1 MAPEAKVFKRKPW
14 DCFTAHWGWGAGWS
28 GGGGGRCLLTLPL
41 LGPLKPAR
49 LARAPRSRN
58 RREEKAMME
67 EALLPSR
74 SSFHRTSE
82 RGKGGRG
89 CSFESQ
95 VRGTFPGS
103 PGLTP
108 SIHAWMRN
116 PRSASG
122 SQTPGGG
129 PQEGLS
135 SPASRPRRWEGS
147 FWTTLETQFFRC
159 EHGVPRR
166 LGASYRKF
174 TFANCSGRGR
184 ESRVG
189 SRICFLAFCPG
200 SRKRSKQ

>member
-14 DCFTAHWGWGAGWS
+14 DCFTALGGWGAGWS

-49 LARAPRSRN
+49 LARTPRSRN
-58 RREEKAMME
+58 RREEKAMIE

-74 SSFHRTSE
+74 SSFQRTSE

-108 SIHAWMRN
+108 SIHAWQRLWV
-116 PRSASG
+116 PDPWRG
-122 SQTPGGG
+122 TPGR
-129 PQEGLS
+129 PLLAS
-135 SPASRPRRWEGS
+135 MSPPAVGR
-147 FWTTLETQFFRC
+147 QF
-159 EHGVPRR
+159 
-166 LGASYRKF
+166 LGHF
-174 TFANCSGRGR
+174 GDP
-184 ESRVG
+184 V
-189 SRICFLAFCPG
+189 L
-200 SRKRSKQ
+200 QV